1 MDARIDALDGT
12 DRATVHRWVDAS
24 AHWRWAAAASVLAL
38 VGALLLAP
46 RRRRGLAVAVAGAVA
61 LAGGL
66 IGGARLGPDAVHL
79 TAPEGASP
87 GVAAFVQQM
96 EEAAGPAFAAAVAPY
111 PQTLTTLGWIVL
123 AAGLLLALAELWVA
137 RRGRVRA
144 ARADGPP
151 AVGRSHT
158 AADVTSR

>member
-1 MDARIDALDGT
+1 M
-12 DRATVHRWVDAS
+12 
-24 AHWRWAAAASVLAL
+24 LAL

-46 RRRRGLAVAVAGAVA
+46 RGRRGLAVAVAGAVA

-79 TAPEGASP
+79 AAPEGASP

-144 ARADGPP
+144 ARVDGPP

>member
-1 MDARIDALDGT
+1 MCIR
-12 DRATVHRWVDAS
+12 DR
-24 AHWRWAAAASVLAL
+24 
-38 VGALLLAP
+38 
-46 RRRRGLAVAVAGAVA
+46 
-61 LAGGL
+61 
-66 IGGARLGPDAVHL
+66 
-79 TAPEGASP
+79 ASP

-158 AADVTSR
+158 TADVTSR